1 MSPEVA
7 KKKWLHV
14 RDLFDVAVELPVEER
29 GAFLVRECGEDTDTR
44 AEVESLLAA
53 NDSAM
58 DIRST
63 SPLATASVA

>member
-14 RDLFDVAVELPVEER
+14 RDLFDLAVELPVEDR
-29 GAFLVRECGEDTDTR
+29 GAFLIRECGEDTDTR

-58 DIRST
+58 DLPADRE
-63 SPLATASVA
+63 VA